1 MLPCLDLMNYQD
13 LNKTESSLILRMNIQ
28 KNILVT
34 GAGALLGQGILRL
47 LQISDFSKKIFT
59 ADPDPKSS
67 GHWLGD
73 YAIIIPKV
81 NEPDYIEVIEKIVI
95 EHKIHAILVG
105 TDVELPILSKH
116 KDIFFR
122 KYDCKVIVS
131 SEEVITIANNKF
143 LTAEFLKKHHFPF
156 PYSVMA
162 NDKDKLKEIE
172 QKFGFPL
179 FAKPSDGA
187 RSLGIKKIENNDEL
201 MEIYDPNS
209 NLVVQQFLPDT
220 NGEYTSGCVVVDG
233 KCKAIVTLKRDLR
246 DGNTY
251 RAYIDSK
258 TAIYDEFII
267 PIAEKLNADGPVN
280 FQFRIFNGKPVIFEI
295 NGRFSGTTP
304 LRYFFGFNEVESLL
318 KYKLYNTEI
327 QPPTLKNGIV
337 LRTWSDIF
345 IDENDLNTLRNEEIL
360 ENPVATFHNFS
371 LK

>member
-1 MLPCLDLMNYQD
+1 
-13 LNKTESSLILRMNIQ
+13 MNIH

-81 NEPDYIEVIEKIVI
+81 NEPNYIYAIEKVIV
-95 EHKIHAILVG
+95 EHKIDAVLVG
-105 TDVELPILSKH
+105 TDVELHILSKH
-116 KDIFFR
+116 KDKFFK
-122 KYDCKVIVS
+122 KYNCKLIVS

-143 LTAEFLKKHHFPF
+143 LTAKFLEKNNFPF
-156 PYSVMA
+156 PFSVMA
-162 NDKDKLKEIE
+162 NDKEGLNEIE

-179 FAKPSDGA
+179 FAKPFDGA
-187 RSLGIKKIENNDEL
+187 RSVGIKKIENHNEL
-201 MEIYDPNS
+201 MEIYNSNS
-209 NLVVQQFLPDT
+209 NLVVQQFLPET
-220 NGEYTSGCVVVDG
+220 EGEYTSGCIVVHG

-251 RAYIDSK
+251 RAYIDSE
-258 TAIYDEFII
+258 TAKYDKFII
-267 PIAEKLNADGPVN
+267 PIAEKLNPDGPVN
-280 FQFRIFNGKPVIFEI
+280 FQFRILNEKPVIFEI

-304 LRYFFGFNEVESLL
+304 LRHFFGFNEVEAIL
-318 KYKLYNTEI
+318 KYNLFNTEI
-327 QPPTLKNGIV
+327 KTPTLKNGMV

-345 IDENDLNTLRNEEIL
+345 IDENEFNKLKDEEIL